1 MAENISIQKRRSSS
15 IHMSRGDR
23 AFNVFAILIVTLLT
37 LLVLLPMVNI
47 LSASFSAAAAV
58 NAGKVLLWPVEPTL
72 RNYQTIL
79 GYASVWVGYRN
90 TIFYTALGTFINVFL
105 TLFCAYPLAQK
116 TFSGRKFF
124 SILFFIPMIFSG
136 GMIPNYILIR
146 DLGFLNTIWA
156 VLLPGAIG
164 ITNMI
169 ITRTFIQSTIPDS
182 VAEAAVLDGCS
193 PIRYFISFIM
203 PLSKTIIAVISMY
216 YAVGHW
222 NSWFNAF
229 LYLNKRDM
237 YPLQLFLREILVNS
251 QFDSSVIEDPEAARQ
266 LQGLADT
273 LKYVIIVVSTIP
285 LMSIYPFVQ
294 KYFVKGVMIGSVKG

>member
-1 MAENISIQKRRSSS
+1 MAENISMQKKRSSA
-15 IHMSRGDR
+15 IRMSRGDR
-23 AFNVFAILIVTLLT
+23 AFNIFAILIVTLLT
-37 LLVLLPMVNI
+37 LLVLLPMINI
-47 LSASFSAAAAV
+47 LSASFSASAAV

-79 GYASVWVGYRN
+79 GYASVWTGYRN
-90 TIFYTALGTFINVFL
+90 TIFYTVLGTVINVFL

-116 TFSGRKFF
+116 SFSGRKFF

-251 QFDSSVIEDPEAARQ
+251 QFDSSVMEDPEAARQ